1 MKNSKFEHMLYRAI
15 KKYRPNTVAC
25 LNVDKN
31 GKPVSVTLT
40 KKSRHP
46 LPQEEIPIELIK
58 ESDDYK

>member
-1 MKNSKFEHMLYRAI
+1 MLYRAI
-15 KKYRPNTVAC
+15 KKYRPNTIAC
-25 LNVDKN
+25 LNVDEN

-58 ESDDYK
+58 ESDNYK